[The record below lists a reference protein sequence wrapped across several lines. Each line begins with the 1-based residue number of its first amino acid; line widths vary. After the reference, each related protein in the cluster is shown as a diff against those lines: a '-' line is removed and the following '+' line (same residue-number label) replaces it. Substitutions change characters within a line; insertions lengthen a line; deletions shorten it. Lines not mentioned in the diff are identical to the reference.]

1 MLNLTTLT
9 TESRNKNTVNLDCM
23 TPEEFVTIMNQEDAT
38 VAEAVKKVLP
48 QIAKTISWAVDALHM
63 GGRIVY
69 VGAGTSGR
77 LGILD
82 AAECPPTFGIEPGI
96 VIGLIA
102 GGKEALT
109 RAVENAEDSTT
120 LCEQDLKEIHVS
132 EKDLIIGL
140 ATSGR
145 TPYVIHGLRYA
156 NAIGCRTVGISCNE
170 NAELSKVA
178 KLAIEAVTGPE
189 VLTGSTRL
197 KAGTAQKMIL
207 NMISTGSMVGIGKA
221 YQNLMVDVQQSNEKL
236 VVRAQNIAMEATGCT
251 REEAKQALK
260 KADGCVKKAVTMLLL
275 QCDAR
280 EAERVLEKSGG
291 HVRKALE
298 ENFYG

>member
-9 TESRNKNTVNLDCM
+9 TESRNENTAKLDCM
-23 TPEEFVTIMNQEDAT
+23 TPEELVTVMNQEDAK
-38 VAEAVKKVLP
+38 VAEAVKKTLP
-48 QIAKTISWAVDALHM
+48 QIAQTISWAVETLKN
-63 GGRIVY
+63 GGRIIY
-69 VGAGTSGR
+69 IGAGTSGR

-102 GGKEALT
+102 GGEDALM

-120 LCEQDLKEIHVS
+120 LCEQDLKKIRTS
-132 EKDLIIGL
+132 KKDLVIGL

-145 TPYVIHGLRYA
+145 TPYVIYGIRYA
-156 NAIGCRTVGISCNE
+156 NAIGCQTVGISCNE
-170 NAELSKVA
+170 GSELAREA

-207 NMISTGSMVGIGKA
+207 NMISTGSMVGIGKV

-236 VVRAQNIAMEATGCT
+236 VVRAQNITMEAAGCT
-251 REEAKQALK
+251 RAEAKRALQE
-260 KADGCVKKAVTMLLL
+260 AGGCVKKAVAMLLL
-275 QCDAR
+275 QCDVR
-280 EAERVLEKSGG
+280 EAERALEKSGG

-298 ENFYG
+298 ENLYG